1 MKIRLTTTFKQL
13 YDERACKDRYRHL
26 AKALGGIKKY
36 GRTKPI
42 NLLTILEHN
51 GLADFCW
58 TLDTIIGDHQIAKAI
73 RAKGKNWQTQEL
85 WDKECATTREKRVV
99 SIKRYLK

>member
-1 MKIRLTTTFKQL
+1 MKVQLTTTFEQL
-13 YDERACKDRYRHL
+13 YDASPCLSRYRHL

-51 GLADFCW
+51 GLGDFFW
-58 TLDTIIGDHQIAKAI
+58 TLHKVIDHQIARVI
-73 RAKGKNWQTQEL
+73 RAEGEDWWTKMF
-85 WDKECATTREKRVV
+85 WDMESTATREERIV
-99 SIKRYLK
+99 SIRRYLK